1 MLLYDDMKNRGRFGD
16 TELAHVNPQE
26 MALLQALGGS
36 GTINPFTGMP
46 EFFKPGWS
54 SDETGW
60 SEGELVRMSGE
71 GSGGGGTGGGG
82 GEPLVIGKMFQ
93 DQDSVVPPEQ
103 NPDWIQ
109 PEGTILASQAGSNPN
124 KYKRPDGTFDMGYY
138 DGQKIVSAP
147 ANYVQGE
154 GGVWTYNDPGPVT
167 DTTQQTVP
175 GFHYQTTDPSKDN
188 YVHPSW
194 ILNWEK
200 DDHAGD
206 VAFSPSKTMMIK
218 GGQPGWT
225 VPEEWKQPFVKK
237 EYGSKD
243 LGINLGDQL
252 GLDAS
257 LGDKLTA
264 TGGGDWSGPIDIFGL
279 NAGLGDHYGLNA
291 GLQEHIE
298 GGGWT
303 NWIPT
308 SSAGGSGTKTQES
321 YTDPLIETAEN
332 GTTSDNGSSS
342 GSSVEG
348 GMTEDQFKEYL
359 FGQMKGE
366 IDTSYEAY
374 DDTKRFADFDPM
386 QDTAFDKVATF
397 GASTPQEMINAASVA
412 KGETDYT
419 SGYDSG
425 TSTSGYAPDDYTS
438 GYTTAGVDPAA
449 FQKEIDARMSPFTG
463 SVINQLQKDITEQQQ
478 LALGQTGEQARAS
491 GAFGGSRQGVA
502 EGITSGKYAD
512 AFGRTAG
519 QLRADQF
526 NKAVA
531 GADVD
536 RQMKERFGQGAY
548 GLTQQARQA
557 KEGFRQ
563 GAFGQTE
570 QARQAEEAANRLA
583 ASTRLVAGSELR
595 TTGQALDDAEARRI
609 NALSAAGAQK
619 QDLDQALKDFQYN
632 QFVEKRD
639 WDKGNILAGG
649 GLIGAVPPDDPP
661 VYGRE
666 GGVLDKF
673 MEILFGK
680 NRQIA

>member
-1 MLLYDDMKNRGRFGD
+1 MLLYEDMKNRGRFGD

-36 GTINPFTGMP
+36 GTINPFTGRP
-46 EFFKPGWS
+46 EFFNPNYW
-54 SDETGW
+54 
-60 SEGELVRMSGE
+60 
-71 GSGGGGTGGGG
+71 
-82 GEPLVIGKMFQ
+82 
-93 DQDSVVPPEQ
+93 VPPEDPEEDAAS
-103 NPDWIQ
+103 NDSGGKTLLELLAEANLDKDTPGGTAIGTGYTH
-109 PEGTILASQAGSNPN
+109 EGTGVSGPLGGIIKSIVEADPPDLTLPTGTGETKPTLREYLQGLGPNIGSQ
-124 KYKRPDGTFDMGYY
+124 
-138 DGQKIVSAP
+138 
-147 ANYVQGE
+147 
-154 GGVWTYNDPGPVT
+154 W
-167 DTTQQTVP
+167 
-175 GFHYQTTDPSKDN
+175 
-188 YVHPSW
+188 
-194 ILNWEK
+194 
-200 DDHAGD
+200 
-206 VAFSPSKTMMIK
+206 
-218 GGQPGWT
+218 
-225 VPEEWKQPFVKK
+225 
-237 EYGSKD
+237 
-243 LGINLGDQL
+243 
-252 GLDAS
+252 GLDA
-257 LGDKLTA
+257 
-264 TGGGDWSGPIDIFGL
+264 
-279 NAGLGDHYGLNA
+279 GLG
-291 GLQEHIE
+291 EHIE
-298 GGGWT
+298 RGGWT

-308 SSAGGSGTKTQES
+308 SSAGGQGTKTQES

-332 GTTSDNGSSS
+332 GTTSETGSSS

-366 IDTSYEAY
+366 IDTPYEAY
-374 DDTKRFADFDPM
+374 DDKKRFSDFDPM
-386 QDTAFDKVATF
+386 QKTAFNKVATF
-397 GASTPQEMINAASVA
+397 GASTPQEMTDAASA
-412 KGETDYT
+412 ARGETDYT

-425 TSTSGYAPDDYTS
+425 TSTSEFAPGTYTSGYAPTDYTS

-449 FQKEIDARMSPFTG
+449 FQREIDARMSPFTG

-557 KEGFRQ
+557 KERFDQGAFGLTAQDRARAESFRQ

-583 ASTRLVAGSELR
+583 ASTRLAAGSELR
-595 TTGQALDDAEARRI
+595 TTGQALDAAEARRI
-609 NALSAAGAQK
+609 NALAAAGAQK
-619 QDLDQALKDFQYN
+619 QQLDQALKDFQYN
-632 QFVEKRD
+632 QFVEGRD
-639 WDKGNILAGG
+639 WDKSNILAGG

-661 VYGRE
+661 VYGR
-666 GGVLDKF
+666 GGGILDRF

>member
-46 EFFKPGWS
+46 EFFNPNHMILSGSDDEFGFTSPG
-54 SDETGW
+54 
-60 SEGELVRMSGE
+60 VAP
-71 GSGGGGTGGGG
+71 
-82 GEPLVIGKMFQ
+82 EPWEIE
-93 DQDSVVPPEQ
+93 STYVPPVE
-103 NPDWIQ
+103 NPDWVQ
-109 PEGTILASQAGSNPN
+109 PEGTILSSQVGNNPN

-154 GGVWTYNDPGPVT
+154 GGVWTYTGGET
-167 DTTQQTVP
+167 TTQTP
-175 GFHYQTTDPSKDN
+175 DYQTTDPNVAN
-188 YVHPSW
+188 YIDPSW
-194 ILNWEK
+194 IENWQSSGFTSGGG
-200 DDHAGD
+200 AT
-206 VAFSPSKTMMIK
+206 SPEMYIK
-218 GGQPGWT
+218 MKRLSDPNWQIPD
-225 VPEEWKQPFVKK
+225 EWKVPWKTDRTGK
-237 EYGSKD
+237 DKD

-264 TGGGDWSGPIDIFGL
+264 TGKGDWSGPIDIFGL

-291 GLQEHIE
+291 GLLEHIE

-308 SSAGGSGTKTQES
+308 SSAGGQGTKTQES

-332 GTTSDNGSSS
+332 GTTSENGSSS

-348 GMTEDQFKEYL
+348 GMTEDEFKEYL

-366 IDTSYEAY
+366 IDTPYESYGK
-374 DDTKRFADFDPM
+374 KRFADFDPM

-397 GASTPQEMINAASVA
+397 GASTPQEMTDAASA
-412 KGETDYT
+412 ARGETDYT
-419 SGYDSG
+419 SGYDAG

-478 LALGQTGEQARAS
+478 LALGQTAEQARAS
-491 GAFGGSRQGVA
+491 GAFGGSR
-502 EGITSGKYAD
+502 EGIERAKTSGRYAD

-536 RQMKERFGQGAY
+536 RQMMERFGQGAY

-583 ASTRLVAGSELR
+583 ASTRLAAGSELR

-619 QDLDQALKDFQYN
+619 QQLDQALKDFQYN
-632 QFVEKRD
+632 QFVEGRD

-666 GGVLDKF
+666 GGLLDPIWEF
-673 MEILFGK
+673 LFGK
-680 NRQIA
+680 NKQIA

>member
-1 MLLYDDMKNRGRFGD
+1 MLLYEDMKNRGRFGD

-36 GTINPFTGMP
+36 GTINPFTGRP
-46 EFFKPGWS
+46 EFFNPNYW
-54 SDETGW
+54 
-60 SEGELVRMSGE
+60 
-71 GSGGGGTGGGG
+71 
-82 GEPLVIGKMFQ
+82 
-93 DQDSVVPPEQ
+93 VPPEDPEEDAAS
-103 NPDWIQ
+103 NDSGGKTLLELLAEANLDKDTPGGTAIGTGYTH
-109 PEGTILASQAGSNPN
+109 EGTGVSGPLGGIIKSIVEADPPDLTLPTGTGETKPTLREYLQGLGPNIGSQ
-124 KYKRPDGTFDMGYY
+124 
-138 DGQKIVSAP
+138 
-147 ANYVQGE
+147 
-154 GGVWTYNDPGPVT
+154 W
-167 DTTQQTVP
+167 
-175 GFHYQTTDPSKDN
+175 
-188 YVHPSW
+188 
-194 ILNWEK
+194 
-200 DDHAGD
+200 
-206 VAFSPSKTMMIK
+206 
-218 GGQPGWT
+218 
-225 VPEEWKQPFVKK
+225 
-237 EYGSKD
+237 
-243 LGINLGDQL
+243 
-252 GLDAS
+252 GLDA
-257 LGDKLTA
+257 
-264 TGGGDWSGPIDIFGL
+264 
-279 NAGLGDHYGLNA
+279 GLG
-291 GLQEHIE
+291 EHIE
-298 GGGWT
+298 RGGWT

-308 SSAGGSGTKTQES
+308 SSAGGQGTKTQES

-332 GTTSDNGSSS
+332 GTTSETGSSS

-366 IDTSYEAY
+366 IDTPYEAY
-374 DDTKRFADFDPM
+374 DDKKRFSDFDPM
-386 QDTAFDKVATF
+386 QKTAFNKVATF
-397 GASTPQEMINAASVA
+397 GASTPQEMIDAASA
-412 KGETDYT
+412 ARGETDYT

-425 TSTSGYAPDDYTS
+425 TSTSEFAPGTYTSGYAPTDYTS

-557 KEGFRQ
+557 KERFDQGAFGLTAQDRARAESFRQ

-583 ASTRLVAGSELR
+583 ASTRLAAGSELR

-609 NALSAAGAQK
+609 NALAAAGAQK
-619 QDLDQALKDFQYN
+619 QQLDQALKDFQYN
-632 QFVEKRD
+632 QFVEGRD
-639 WDKGNILAGG
+639 WDKSNILAGG

-666 GGVLDKF
+666 GGILNRF

>member
-1 MLLYDDMKNRGRFGD
+1 MLLYEDMKNRGRFGD

-36 GTINPFTGMP
+36 GTINPFTGRP
-46 EFFKPGWS
+46 EFFNPNYW
-54 SDETGW
+54 
-60 SEGELVRMSGE
+60 
-71 GSGGGGTGGGG
+71 
-82 GEPLVIGKMFQ
+82 
-93 DQDSVVPPEQ
+93 VPPEDPEEDAAS
-103 NPDWIQ
+103 NDSGGKTLLELLAEANLDKDTPGGTAIGTGYTH
-109 PEGTILASQAGSNPN
+109 EGTGVSGPLGGIIKSIVEADPPDLTLPTGTGETKPTLREYLQGLGPNIGSQ
-124 KYKRPDGTFDMGYY
+124 
-138 DGQKIVSAP
+138 
-147 ANYVQGE
+147 
-154 GGVWTYNDPGPVT
+154 W
-167 DTTQQTVP
+167 
-175 GFHYQTTDPSKDN
+175 
-188 YVHPSW
+188 
-194 ILNWEK
+194 
-200 DDHAGD
+200 
-206 VAFSPSKTMMIK
+206 
-218 GGQPGWT
+218 
-225 VPEEWKQPFVKK
+225 
-237 EYGSKD
+237 
-243 LGINLGDQL
+243 
-252 GLDAS
+252 GLDA
-257 LGDKLTA
+257 
-264 TGGGDWSGPIDIFGL
+264 
-279 NAGLGDHYGLNA
+279 GLG
-291 GLQEHIE
+291 EHIE
-298 GGGWT
+298 RGGWT

-308 SSAGGSGTKTQES
+308 SSAGGQGTKTQES

-332 GTTSDNGSSS
+332 GTTSETGSSS

-366 IDTSYEAY
+366 IDTPYEAY
-374 DDTKRFADFDPM
+374 DDKKRFSDFDPM
-386 QDTAFDKVATF
+386 QKTAFNKVATF
-397 GASTPQEMINAASVA
+397 GASTPQEMTDAASA
-412 KGETDYT
+412 ARGETDYT

-425 TSTSGYAPDDYTS
+425 TSTSEFAPGTYTSGYAPTDYTS

-449 FQKEIDARMSPFTG
+449 FQREIDARMSPFTG

-557 KEGFRQ
+557 KERFDQGAFGLTAQDRARAESFRQ

-583 ASTRLVAGSELR
+583 ASTRLAAGSELR

-609 NALSAAGAQK
+609 NALAAAGAQK
-619 QDLDQALKDFQYN
+619 QQLDQALKDFQYN
-632 QFVEKRD
+632 QFVEGRD
-639 WDKGNILAGG
+639 WDKSNILAGG

-661 VYGRE
+661 VYGR
-666 GGVLDKF
+666 GGGILDRF

>member
-1 MLLYDDMKNRGRFGD
+1 MLLYEDMKNRGRFGD

-36 GTINPFTGMP
+36 GTINPFTGRP
-46 EFFKPGWS
+46 EFFNPNYW
-54 SDETGW
+54 
-60 SEGELVRMSGE
+60 
-71 GSGGGGTGGGG
+71 
-82 GEPLVIGKMFQ
+82 
-93 DQDSVVPPEQ
+93 VPPEDPEEDAAS
-103 NPDWIQ
+103 NDSGGKTLLELLAEANLDKDTPGGTAIGTGYTH
-109 PEGTILASQAGSNPN
+109 EGTGVSGPLGGIIKSIVEADPPDITLPTGTGETKPTLREYLQGLGPNIGSQ
-124 KYKRPDGTFDMGYY
+124 
-138 DGQKIVSAP
+138 
-147 ANYVQGE
+147 
-154 GGVWTYNDPGPVT
+154 W
-167 DTTQQTVP
+167 
-175 GFHYQTTDPSKDN
+175 
-188 YVHPSW
+188 
-194 ILNWEK
+194 
-200 DDHAGD
+200 
-206 VAFSPSKTMMIK
+206 
-218 GGQPGWT
+218 
-225 VPEEWKQPFVKK
+225 
-237 EYGSKD
+237 
-243 LGINLGDQL
+243 
-252 GLDAS
+252 GLDA
-257 LGDKLTA
+257 
-264 TGGGDWSGPIDIFGL
+264 
-279 NAGLGDHYGLNA
+279 GLG
-291 GLQEHIE
+291 EHIE
-298 GGGWT
+298 RGGWT

-308 SSAGGSGTKTQES
+308 SSAGGQGTKTQES

-332 GTTSDNGSSS
+332 GTTSETGSSS

-366 IDTSYEAY
+366 IDTPYEAY
-374 DDTKRFADFDPM
+374 DDKKRFSDFDPM
-386 QDTAFDKVATF
+386 QKTAFNKVATF
-397 GASTPQEMINAASVA
+397 GASTPQEMIDAASA
-412 KGETDYT
+412 ARGETDYT

-425 TSTSGYAPDDYTS
+425 TSTSEFAPGTYTSGYAPTDYTS

-449 FQKEIDARMSPFTG
+449 FQREIDARMSPFTG

-557 KEGFRQ
+557 KERFDQGAFGLTAQDRARAESFRQ

-583 ASTRLVAGSELR
+583 ASTRLAAGSELR

-609 NALSAAGAQK
+609 NALAAAGAQK
-619 QDLDQALKDFQYN
+619 QQLDQALKDFQYN
-632 QFVEKRD
+632 QFVEGRD
-639 WDKGNILAGG
+639 WDKSNILAGG

-666 GGVLDKF
+666 GGILNRF

>member
-36 GTINPFTGMP
+36 GTINPFTGRP
-46 EFFKPGWS
+46 EFFNPNYW
-54 SDETGW
+54 
-60 SEGELVRMSGE
+60 
-71 GSGGGGTGGGG
+71 
-82 GEPLVIGKMFQ
+82 
-93 DQDSVVPPEQ
+93 VPPEDPEEDAAS
-103 NPDWIQ
+103 NDSGGKTLLELLAEANLDKDTPGGTAIGTGYTH
-109 PEGTILASQAGSNPN
+109 EGTGVSGPLGGIIKSIVEADPPDLTLPTGTGETKPTLREYLQGLGPNIGSQ
-124 KYKRPDGTFDMGYY
+124 
-138 DGQKIVSAP
+138 
-147 ANYVQGE
+147 
-154 GGVWTYNDPGPVT
+154 W
-167 DTTQQTVP
+167 
-175 GFHYQTTDPSKDN
+175 
-188 YVHPSW
+188 
-194 ILNWEK
+194 
-200 DDHAGD
+200 
-206 VAFSPSKTMMIK
+206 
-218 GGQPGWT
+218 
-225 VPEEWKQPFVKK
+225 
-237 EYGSKD
+237 
-243 LGINLGDQL
+243 
-252 GLDAS
+252 GLDA
-257 LGDKLTA
+257 
-264 TGGGDWSGPIDIFGL
+264 
-279 NAGLGDHYGLNA
+279 GLG
-291 GLQEHIE
+291 EHIE
-298 GGGWT
+298 RGGWT

-308 SSAGGSGTKTQES
+308 SSAGGQGTKTQES

-332 GTTSDNGSSS
+332 GTTSETGSSS

-366 IDTSYEAY
+366 IDTPYEAY
-374 DDTKRFADFDPM
+374 DDKKRFSDFDPM
-386 QDTAFDKVATF
+386 QKTAFNKVATF
-397 GASTPQEMINAASVA
+397 GASTPQEMTDAASA
-412 KGETDYT
+412 ARGETDYT

-425 TSTSGYAPDDYTS
+425 TSTSEFAPGTYTSGYAPTDYTS

-449 FQKEIDARMSPFTG
+449 FQREIDARMSPFTG

-557 KEGFRQ
+557 KERFDQGAFGLTAQDRARAESFRQ

-583 ASTRLVAGSELR
+583 ASTRLAAGSELR

-609 NALSAAGAQK
+609 NALAAAGAQK
-619 QDLDQALKDFQYN
+619 QQLDQALKDFQYN
-632 QFVEKRD
+632 QFVEGRD
-639 WDKGNILAGG
+639 WDKSNILAGG

-666 GGVLDKF
+666 GGILNRF

>member
-46 EFFKPGWS
+46 EFFNPNYW
-54 SDETGW
+54 
-60 SEGELVRMSGE
+60 
-71 GSGGGGTGGGG
+71 
-82 GEPLVIGKMFQ
+82 
-93 DQDSVVPPEQ
+93 VPPEEPEEDAAS
-103 NPDWIQ
+103 NDSGGKTLLELLAEANLDKDTPGGTAIGTGYTH
-109 PEGTILASQAGSNPN
+109 EGTG
-124 KYKRPDGTFDMGYY
+124 
-138 DGQKIVSAP
+138 VS
-147 ANYVQGE
+147 
-154 GGVWTYNDPGPVT
+154 GP
-167 DTTQQTVP
+167 
-175 GFHYQTTDPSKDN
+175 
-188 YVHPSW
+188 
-194 ILNWEK
+194 
-200 DDHAGD
+200 
-206 VAFSPSKTMMIK
+206 
-218 GGQPGWT
+218 
-225 VPEEWKQPFVKK
+225 
-237 EYGSKD
+237 
-243 LGINLGDQL
+243 LGDITKSIVEADPPDLTLPTGTGKSKLTLRAYLQSL
-252 GLDAS
+252 GPDIGSQWGLDA
-257 LGDKLTA
+257 
-264 TGGGDWSGPIDIFGL
+264 
-279 NAGLGDHYGLNA
+279 GLG
-291 GLQEHIE
+291 EHIE
-298 GGGWT
+298 GGGWGNFSLDPDFDYKQHYENVKKGIIQQAT
-303 NWIPT
+303 GT
-308 SSAGGSGTKTQES
+308 AGGQGTETDE
-321 YTDPLIETAEN
+321 YADPLIETAES
-332 GTTSDNGSSS
+332 GTTSENGSSS

-348 GMTEDQFKEYL
+348 GMTEDEFKEYL

-366 IDTSYEAY
+366 IDTPYESYGE
-374 DDTKRFADFDPM
+374 KRFADFDPM
-386 QDTAFDKVATF
+386 QDTAFDKVKTF
-397 GASTPQEMINAASVA
+397 GASTPQEMIDAASVA
-412 KGETDYT
+412 KGETGYT

-425 TSTSGYAPDDYTS
+425 TSTSEFAPGTYTSGYAPTDYTS

-557 KEGFRQ
+557 KERFDQGAFGLTAQDRARAETFRQ

-583 ASTRLVAGSELR
+583 ASTRLAAGSELR

-609 NALSAAGAQK
+609 NALSAAGAQR
-619 QDLDQALKDFQYN
+619 QQLDQALKDFQYN
-632 QFVEKRD
+632 QFVEGRD
-639 WDKGNILAGG
+639 WDKSNILAGG

-666 GGVLDKF
+666 GGILNRF

>member
-1 MLLYDDMKNRGRFGD
+1 MLINSMKKKGRYGD

-36 GTINPFTGMP
+36 GTINPFTGRP
-46 EFFKPGWS
+46 EFFNPNYW
-54 SDETGW
+54 
-60 SEGELVRMSGE
+60 
-71 GSGGGGTGGGG
+71 
-82 GEPLVIGKMFQ
+82 
-93 DQDSVVPPEQ
+93 VPPEDPEEDAAS
-103 NPDWIQ
+103 NDSGGKTLLELLAEANLDKDTPGGTAIGTGYTH
-109 PEGTILASQAGSNPN
+109 EGTGVSGPLGGIIKSIVEADPPDLTLPTGTGETKPTLREYLQGLGPNIGSQ
-124 KYKRPDGTFDMGYY
+124 
-138 DGQKIVSAP
+138 
-147 ANYVQGE
+147 
-154 GGVWTYNDPGPVT
+154 W
-167 DTTQQTVP
+167 
-175 GFHYQTTDPSKDN
+175 
-188 YVHPSW
+188 
-194 ILNWEK
+194 
-200 DDHAGD
+200 
-206 VAFSPSKTMMIK
+206 
-218 GGQPGWT
+218 
-225 VPEEWKQPFVKK
+225 
-237 EYGSKD
+237 
-243 LGINLGDQL
+243 
-252 GLDAS
+252 GLDA
-257 LGDKLTA
+257 
-264 TGGGDWSGPIDIFGL
+264 
-279 NAGLGDHYGLNA
+279 GLG
-291 GLQEHIE
+291 EHIE
-298 GGGWT
+298 RGGWT

-308 SSAGGSGTKTQES
+308 SSAGGQGTKTQES

-332 GTTSDNGSSS
+332 GTTSETGSSS

-366 IDTSYEAY
+366 IDTPYEAY
-374 DDTKRFADFDPM
+374 DDKKRFSDFDPM
-386 QDTAFDKVATF
+386 QKTAFNKVATF
-397 GASTPQEMINAASVA
+397 GASTPQEMTDAASA
-412 KGETDYT
+412 ARGETDYT

-425 TSTSGYAPDDYTS
+425 TSTSEFAPGTYTSGYAPTDYTS

-449 FQKEIDARMSPFTG
+449 FQREIDARMSPFTG

-557 KEGFRQ
+557 KERFDQGAFGLTAQDRARAESFRQ

-583 ASTRLVAGSELR
+583 ASTRLAAGSELR

-609 NALSAAGAQK
+609 NALAAAGAQK
-619 QDLDQALKDFQYN
+619 QQLDQALKDFQYN
-632 QFVEKRD
+632 QFVEGRD
-639 WDKGNILAGG
+639 WDKSNILAGG

-661 VYGRE
+661 VYGR
-666 GGVLDKF
+666 GGGILDRF

>member
-16 TELAHVNPQE
+16 TELAHVNQQE

-36 GTINPFTGMP
+36 GTINPFTGRP
-46 EFFKPGWS
+46 EFFNPNYW
-54 SDETGW
+54 
-60 SEGELVRMSGE
+60 
-71 GSGGGGTGGGG
+71 
-82 GEPLVIGKMFQ
+82 
-93 DQDSVVPPEQ
+93 VPPEDPEEDAAS
-103 NPDWIQ
+103 NDSGGKTLLELLAEANLDKDTPGGTAIGTGYTH
-109 PEGTILASQAGSNPN
+109 EGTGVSGPLGGIIKSIVEADPPDLTLPTGTGETKPTLREYLQGLGPNIGSQ
-124 KYKRPDGTFDMGYY
+124 
-138 DGQKIVSAP
+138 
-147 ANYVQGE
+147 
-154 GGVWTYNDPGPVT
+154 W
-167 DTTQQTVP
+167 
-175 GFHYQTTDPSKDN
+175 
-188 YVHPSW
+188 
-194 ILNWEK
+194 
-200 DDHAGD
+200 
-206 VAFSPSKTMMIK
+206 
-218 GGQPGWT
+218 
-225 VPEEWKQPFVKK
+225 
-237 EYGSKD
+237 
-243 LGINLGDQL
+243 
-252 GLDAS
+252 GLDA
-257 LGDKLTA
+257 
-264 TGGGDWSGPIDIFGL
+264 
-279 NAGLGDHYGLNA
+279 GLG
-291 GLQEHIE
+291 EHIE
-298 GGGWT
+298 RGGWT

-308 SSAGGSGTKTQES
+308 SSAGGQGTKTQES

-332 GTTSDNGSSS
+332 GTTSETGSSS

-366 IDTSYEAY
+366 IDTPYEAY
-374 DDTKRFADFDPM
+374 DDKKRFSDFDPM
-386 QDTAFDKVATF
+386 QKTAFNKVATF
-397 GASTPQEMINAASVA
+397 GASTPQEMIDAASA
-412 KGETDYT
+412 ARGETDYT

-425 TSTSGYAPDDYTS
+425 TSTSEFAPGTYTSGYAPTDYTS

-449 FQKEIDARMSPFTG
+449 FQREIDARMSPFTG

-557 KEGFRQ
+557 KERFDQGAFGLTAQDRARAESFRQ

-583 ASTRLVAGSELR
+583 ASTRLAAGSELR

-609 NALSAAGAQK
+609 NALAAAGAQK
-619 QDLDQALKDFQYN
+619 QQLDQALKDFQYN
-632 QFVEKRD
+632 QFVEGRD
-639 WDKGNILAGG
+639 WDKSNILAGG

-661 VYGRE
+661 VYGR
-666 GGVLDKF
+666 GGGILDRF

>member
-1 MLLYDDMKNRGRFGD
+1 MLISRK
-16 TELAHVNPQE
+16 

-36 GTINPFTGMP
+36 GTINPFTGRP
-46 EFFKPGWS
+46 EFFNPNYW
-54 SDETGW
+54 
-60 SEGELVRMSGE
+60 
-71 GSGGGGTGGGG
+71 
-82 GEPLVIGKMFQ
+82 
-93 DQDSVVPPEQ
+93 VPPEDPEEDAAS
-103 NPDWIQ
+103 NDSGGKTLLELLAEANLDKDTPGGTAIGTGYTH
-109 PEGTILASQAGSNPN
+109 EGTGVSGPLGGIIKSIVEADPPDLTLPTGTGETKPTLREYLQGLGPNIGSQ
-124 KYKRPDGTFDMGYY
+124 
-138 DGQKIVSAP
+138 
-147 ANYVQGE
+147 
-154 GGVWTYNDPGPVT
+154 W
-167 DTTQQTVP
+167 
-175 GFHYQTTDPSKDN
+175 
-188 YVHPSW
+188 
-194 ILNWEK
+194 
-200 DDHAGD
+200 
-206 VAFSPSKTMMIK
+206 
-218 GGQPGWT
+218 
-225 VPEEWKQPFVKK
+225 
-237 EYGSKD
+237 
-243 LGINLGDQL
+243 
-252 GLDAS
+252 GLDA
-257 LGDKLTA
+257 
-264 TGGGDWSGPIDIFGL
+264 
-279 NAGLGDHYGLNA
+279 GLG
-291 GLQEHIE
+291 EHIE
-298 GGGWT
+298 RGGWT

-308 SSAGGSGTKTQES
+308 SSAGGQGTKTQES

-332 GTTSDNGSSS
+332 GTTSETGSSS

-366 IDTSYEAY
+366 IDTPYEAY
-374 DDTKRFADFDPM
+374 DDKKRFSDFDPM
-386 QDTAFDKVATF
+386 QKTAFNKVATF
-397 GASTPQEMINAASVA
+397 GASTPQEMTDAASA
-412 KGETDYT
+412 ARGETDYT

-425 TSTSGYAPDDYTS
+425 TSTSEFAPGTYTSGYAPTDYTS

-449 FQKEIDARMSPFTG
+449 FQREIDARMSPFTG

-557 KEGFRQ
+557 KERFDQGAFGLTAQDRARAESFRQ

-583 ASTRLVAGSELR
+583 ASTRLAAGSELR

-609 NALSAAGAQK
+609 NALAAAGAQK
-619 QDLDQALKDFQYN
+619 QQLDQALKDFQYN
-632 QFVEKRD
+632 QFVEGRD
-639 WDKGNILAGG
+639 WDKSNILAGG

-666 GGVLDKF
+666 GGILNRF

>member
-1 MLLYDDMKNRGRFGD
+1 MLLYEDMKNRGRFGD

-36 GTINPFTGMP
+36 GTINPFTGRP
-46 EFFKPGWS
+46 EFFNPNYW
-54 SDETGW
+54 
-60 SEGELVRMSGE
+60 
-71 GSGGGGTGGGG
+71 
-82 GEPLVIGKMFQ
+82 
-93 DQDSVVPPEQ
+93 VPPEDPEEDAAS
-103 NPDWIQ
+103 NDSGGKTLLELLAEANLDKDTPGGTAIGTGYTH
-109 PEGTILASQAGSNPN
+109 EGTGVSGPLGGIIKSIVEADPPDLTLPTGTGETKPTLREYLQGLGPNIGSQ
-124 KYKRPDGTFDMGYY
+124 
-138 DGQKIVSAP
+138 
-147 ANYVQGE
+147 
-154 GGVWTYNDPGPVT
+154 W
-167 DTTQQTVP
+167 
-175 GFHYQTTDPSKDN
+175 
-188 YVHPSW
+188 
-194 ILNWEK
+194 
-200 DDHAGD
+200 
-206 VAFSPSKTMMIK
+206 
-218 GGQPGWT
+218 
-225 VPEEWKQPFVKK
+225 
-237 EYGSKD
+237 
-243 LGINLGDQL
+243 
-252 GLDAS
+252 GLDA
-257 LGDKLTA
+257 
-264 TGGGDWSGPIDIFGL
+264 
-279 NAGLGDHYGLNA
+279 GLG
-291 GLQEHIE
+291 EHIE
-298 GGGWT
+298 RGGWT

-308 SSAGGSGTKTQES
+308 SSAGGQGTKTQES

-332 GTTSDNGSSS
+332 GTTSETGSSS

-366 IDTSYEAY
+366 IDTPYEAY
-374 DDTKRFADFDPM
+374 DDKKRFSDFDPM
-386 QDTAFDKVATF
+386 QKTAFNKVATF
-397 GASTPQEMINAASVA
+397 GASTPQEMTDAASA
-412 KGETDYT
+412 ARGETDYT

-425 TSTSGYAPDDYTS
+425 TSTSEFAPGTYTSGYAPTDYTS

-449 FQKEIDARMSPFTG
+449 FQREIDARMSPFTG

-557 KEGFRQ
+557 KERFDQGAFGLTAQDRARAESFRQ

-583 ASTRLVAGSELR
+583 ASTRLAAGSELR

-609 NALSAAGAQK
+609 NALAAAGAQK
-619 QDLDQALKDFQYN
+619 QQLDQALKDFQYN
-632 QFVEKRD
+632 QFVEGRD
-639 WDKGNILAGG
+639 WDKSNILAGG

-666 GGVLDKF
+666 GGILNRF

>member
-60 SEGELVRMSGE
+60 SEGELVQMSGE
-71 GSGGGGTGGGG
+71 GPGGGGPGGGG
-82 GEPLVIGKMFQ
+82 GGSLVIGKMFQ
-93 DQDSVVPPEQ
+93 DQDSVVPSVE

-109 PEGTILASQAGSNPN
+109 PEGTILSSQVGSNPN

-154 GGVWTYNDPGPVT
+154 GGVWTYTGGET
-167 DTTQQTVP
+167 TTQTP
-175 GFHYQTTDPSKDN
+175 DYQTTDPNVAN
-188 YVHPSW
+188 YIDPSW
-194 ILNWEK
+194 IENWQSSGFTSGGG
-200 DDHAGD
+200 AT
-206 VAFSPSKTMMIK
+206 SPEMYIK
-218 GGQPGWT
+218 MKRLSDPNWQIPD
-225 VPEEWKQPFVKK
+225 EWKVPWKTDRTGK
-237 EYGSKD
+237 DKD

-264 TGGGDWSGPIDIFGL
+264 TGEGDWSGPIDIFGL

-308 SSAGGSGTKTQES
+308 SSAGGQGTKTQES
-321 YTDPLIETAEN
+321 YTDPLMETAEN

-359 FGQMKGE
+359 FGKMRGE
-366 IDTSYEAY
+366 IDTPYEAY

-397 GASTPQEMINAASVA
+397 GASTPQELKDAATA
-412 KGETDYT
+412 ARGETGYT
-419 SGYDSG
+419 SGYGAG
-425 TSTSGYAPDDYTS
+425 TSTSGYAPTDYTS
-438 GYTTAGVDPAA
+438 GYTTAGADPAA
-449 FQKEIDARMSPFTG
+449 FQREIDARMSPFTG

-502 EGITSGKYAD
+502 EGITSGRYAD

-519 QLRADQF
+519 ELRADQF

-536 RQMKERFGQGAY
+536 RQMRERFGQGAY

-570 QARQAEEAANRLA
+570 QARQAEETAKRLA

-632 QFVEKRD
+632 QFVEGRD

-661 VYGRE
+661 VYGR
-666 GGVLDKF
+666 GGGILDKF

-680 NRQIA
+680 NQQIA

>member
-16 TELAHVNPQE
+16 TELAHVNQQE

-36 GTINPFTGMP
+36 GTINPFTGRP
-46 EFFKPGWS
+46 EFFNPNYW
-54 SDETGW
+54 
-60 SEGELVRMSGE
+60 
-71 GSGGGGTGGGG
+71 
-82 GEPLVIGKMFQ
+82 
-93 DQDSVVPPEQ
+93 VPPEDPEEDAAS
-103 NPDWIQ
+103 NDSGGKTLLELLAEANLDKDTPGGTAIGTGYTH
-109 PEGTILASQAGSNPN
+109 EGTGVSGPLGGIIKSIVEADPPDLTLPTGTGETKPTLREYLQGLGPNIGSQ
-124 KYKRPDGTFDMGYY
+124 
-138 DGQKIVSAP
+138 
-147 ANYVQGE
+147 
-154 GGVWTYNDPGPVT
+154 W
-167 DTTQQTVP
+167 
-175 GFHYQTTDPSKDN
+175 
-188 YVHPSW
+188 
-194 ILNWEK
+194 
-200 DDHAGD
+200 
-206 VAFSPSKTMMIK
+206 
-218 GGQPGWT
+218 
-225 VPEEWKQPFVKK
+225 
-237 EYGSKD
+237 
-243 LGINLGDQL
+243 
-252 GLDAS
+252 GLDA
-257 LGDKLTA
+257 
-264 TGGGDWSGPIDIFGL
+264 
-279 NAGLGDHYGLNA
+279 GLG
-291 GLQEHIE
+291 EHIE
-298 GGGWT
+298 RGGWT

-308 SSAGGSGTKTQES
+308 SSAGGQGTKTQES

-332 GTTSDNGSSS
+332 GTTSETGSSS

-366 IDTSYEAY
+366 IDTPYEAY
-374 DDTKRFADFDPM
+374 DDKKRFSDFDPM
-386 QDTAFDKVATF
+386 QKTAFNKVATF
-397 GASTPQEMINAASVA
+397 GASTPQEMTDAASA
-412 KGETDYT
+412 ARGETDYT

-425 TSTSGYAPDDYTS
+425 TSTSEFAPGTYTSGYAPTDYTS

-449 FQKEIDARMSPFTG
+449 FQREIDARMSPFTG

-557 KEGFRQ
+557 KERFDQGAFGLTAQDRARAESFRQ

-583 ASTRLVAGSELR
+583 ASTRLAAGSELR

-609 NALSAAGAQK
+609 NALAAAGAQK
-619 QDLDQALKDFQYN
+619 QQLDQALKDFQYN
-632 QFVEKRD
+632 QFVEGRD
-639 WDKGNILAGG
+639 WDKSNILAGG

-666 GGVLDKF
+666 GGILNRF

>member
-1 MLLYDDMKNRGRFGD
+1 MLLYEDMKNRGRFGD

-36 GTINPFTGMP
+36 GTINPFTGRP
-46 EFFKPGWS
+46 EFFNPNYW
-54 SDETGW
+54 
-60 SEGELVRMSGE
+60 
-71 GSGGGGTGGGG
+71 
-82 GEPLVIGKMFQ
+82 
-93 DQDSVVPPEQ
+93 VPPEDPEEDAAS
-103 NPDWIQ
+103 NDSGGKTLLELLAEANLDKDTPGGTAIGTGYTH
-109 PEGTILASQAGSNPN
+109 EGTGVSGPLGGIIKSIVEADPPDLTLPTGTGETKPTLREYLQGLGPNIGSQ
-124 KYKRPDGTFDMGYY
+124 
-138 DGQKIVSAP
+138 
-147 ANYVQGE
+147 
-154 GGVWTYNDPGPVT
+154 W
-167 DTTQQTVP
+167 
-175 GFHYQTTDPSKDN
+175 
-188 YVHPSW
+188 
-194 ILNWEK
+194 
-200 DDHAGD
+200 
-206 VAFSPSKTMMIK
+206 
-218 GGQPGWT
+218 
-225 VPEEWKQPFVKK
+225 
-237 EYGSKD
+237 
-243 LGINLGDQL
+243 
-252 GLDAS
+252 GLDA
-257 LGDKLTA
+257 
-264 TGGGDWSGPIDIFGL
+264 
-279 NAGLGDHYGLNA
+279 GLG
-291 GLQEHIE
+291 EHIE
-298 GGGWT
+298 RGGWT

-308 SSAGGSGTKTQES
+308 SSAGGQGTKTQES

-332 GTTSDNGSSS
+332 GTTSETGSSS

-366 IDTSYEAY
+366 IDTPYEAY
-374 DDTKRFADFDPM
+374 DDKKRFSDFDPM
-386 QDTAFDKVATF
+386 QKTAFNKVATF
-397 GASTPQEMINAASVA
+397 GASTPQEMIDAASA
-412 KGETDYT
+412 ARGETDYT

-425 TSTSGYAPDDYTS
+425 TSTSEFAPGTYTSGYAPTDYTS

-449 FQKEIDARMSPFTG
+449 FQREIDARMSPFTG

-557 KEGFRQ
+557 KERFDQGAFGLTAQDRARAESFRQ

-583 ASTRLVAGSELR
+583 ASTRLAAGSELR

-609 NALSAAGAQK
+609 NALAAAGAQK
-619 QDLDQALKDFQYN
+619 QQLDQALKDFQYN
-632 QFVEKRD
+632 QFVEGRD
-639 WDKGNILAGG
+639 WDKSNILAGG

-661 VYGRE
+661 VYGR
-666 GGVLDKF
+666 GGGILDRF

>member
-16 TELAHVNPQE
+16 TELAHVNQQE

-36 GTINPFTGMP
+36 GTINPFTGRP
-46 EFFKPGWS
+46 EFFNPNYW
-54 SDETGW
+54 
-60 SEGELVRMSGE
+60 
-71 GSGGGGTGGGG
+71 
-82 GEPLVIGKMFQ
+82 
-93 DQDSVVPPEQ
+93 VPPEDPEEDAAS
-103 NPDWIQ
+103 NDSGGKTLLELLAEANLDKDTPGGTAIGTGYTH
-109 PEGTILASQAGSNPN
+109 EGTGVSGPLGGIIKSIVEADPPDLTLPTGTGETKPTLREYLQGLGPNIGSQ
-124 KYKRPDGTFDMGYY
+124 
-138 DGQKIVSAP
+138 
-147 ANYVQGE
+147 
-154 GGVWTYNDPGPVT
+154 W
-167 DTTQQTVP
+167 
-175 GFHYQTTDPSKDN
+175 
-188 YVHPSW
+188 
-194 ILNWEK
+194 
-200 DDHAGD
+200 
-206 VAFSPSKTMMIK
+206 
-218 GGQPGWT
+218 
-225 VPEEWKQPFVKK
+225 
-237 EYGSKD
+237 
-243 LGINLGDQL
+243 
-252 GLDAS
+252 GLDA
-257 LGDKLTA
+257 
-264 TGGGDWSGPIDIFGL
+264 
-279 NAGLGDHYGLNA
+279 GLG
-291 GLQEHIE
+291 EHIE
-298 GGGWT
+298 RGGWT

-308 SSAGGSGTKTQES
+308 SSAGGQGTKTQES

-332 GTTSDNGSSS
+332 GTTSETGSSS

-348 GMTEDQFKEYL
+348 GMTEAQFKEYL

-366 IDTSYEAY
+366 IDTPYEAY
-374 DDTKRFADFDPM
+374 DDKKRFSDFDPM
-386 QDTAFDKVATF
+386 QKTAFNKVATF
-397 GASTPQEMINAASVA
+397 GASTPQEMIDAASA
-412 KGETDYT
+412 ARGETDYT

-425 TSTSGYAPDDYTS
+425 TSTSEFAPGTYTSGYAPTDYTS

-449 FQKEIDARMSPFTG
+449 FQREIDARMSPFTG

-557 KEGFRQ
+557 KERFDQGAFGLTAQDRARAESFRQ

-583 ASTRLVAGSELR
+583 ASTRLAAGSELR

-609 NALSAAGAQK
+609 NALAAAGAQK
-619 QDLDQALKDFQYN
+619 QQLDQALKDFQYN
-632 QFVEKRD
+632 QFVEGRD
-639 WDKGNILAGG
+639 WDKSNILAGG

-666 GGVLDKF
+666 GGILNRF

>member
-1 MLLYDDMKNRGRFGD
+1 MLLYEDMKNRGRFGD

-36 GTINPFTGMP
+36 GTINPFTGRP
-46 EFFKPGWS
+46 EFFNPNYW
-54 SDETGW
+54 
-60 SEGELVRMSGE
+60 
-71 GSGGGGTGGGG
+71 
-82 GEPLVIGKMFQ
+82 
-93 DQDSVVPPEQ
+93 VPPEDPEEDAAS
-103 NPDWIQ
+103 NDSGGKTLLELLAEANLDKDTPGGTAIGTGYTH
-109 PEGTILASQAGSNPN
+109 EGTGVSGPLGGIIKSIVEADPPDLTLPTGTGETKPTLREYLQGLGPNIGSQ
-124 KYKRPDGTFDMGYY
+124 
-138 DGQKIVSAP
+138 
-147 ANYVQGE
+147 
-154 GGVWTYNDPGPVT
+154 W
-167 DTTQQTVP
+167 
-175 GFHYQTTDPSKDN
+175 
-188 YVHPSW
+188 
-194 ILNWEK
+194 
-200 DDHAGD
+200 
-206 VAFSPSKTMMIK
+206 
-218 GGQPGWT
+218 
-225 VPEEWKQPFVKK
+225 
-237 EYGSKD
+237 
-243 LGINLGDQL
+243 
-252 GLDAS
+252 GLDA
-257 LGDKLTA
+257 
-264 TGGGDWSGPIDIFGL
+264 
-279 NAGLGDHYGLNA
+279 GLG
-291 GLQEHIE
+291 EHIE
-298 GGGWT
+298 RGGWT

-308 SSAGGSGTKTQES
+308 SSAGGQGTKTQES

-332 GTTSDNGSSS
+332 GTTSETGSSS

-366 IDTSYEAY
+366 IDTPYEAY
-374 DDTKRFADFDPM
+374 DDKKRFSDFDPM
-386 QDTAFDKVATF
+386 QKTAFNKVATF
-397 GASTPQEMINAASVA
+397 GASTPQEMIDAASA
-412 KGETDYT
+412 ARGETDYT

-425 TSTSGYAPDDYTS
+425 TSTSEFAPGTYTSGYAPTDYTS

-449 FQKEIDARMSPFTG
+449 FQREIDARMSPFTG

-557 KEGFRQ
+557 KERFDQGAFGLTAQDRARAESFRQ

-583 ASTRLVAGSELR
+583 ASTRLAAGSELR

-609 NALSAAGAQK
+609 NALAAAGAQK
-619 QDLDQALKDFQYN
+619 QQLDQALKDFQYN
-632 QFVEKRD
+632 QFVEGRD
-639 WDKGNILAGG
+639 WDKSNILAGG

-666 GGVLDKF
+666 GGILNRF

>member
-1 MLLYDDMKNRGRFGD
+1 MLLYEDMKNRGRFGD

-36 GTINPFTGMP
+36 GTINPFTGRP
-46 EFFKPGWS
+46 EFFNPNYW
-54 SDETGW
+54 
-60 SEGELVRMSGE
+60 
-71 GSGGGGTGGGG
+71 
-82 GEPLVIGKMFQ
+82 
-93 DQDSVVPPEQ
+93 VPPEDPEEDAAS
-103 NPDWIQ
+103 NDSGGKTLLELLAEANLDKDTPGGTAIGTGYTH
-109 PEGTILASQAGSNPN
+109 EGTGVSGPLGGIIKSIVEADPPDLTLPTGTGETKPTLREYLQGLGPNIGSQ
-124 KYKRPDGTFDMGYY
+124 
-138 DGQKIVSAP
+138 
-147 ANYVQGE
+147 
-154 GGVWTYNDPGPVT
+154 W
-167 DTTQQTVP
+167 
-175 GFHYQTTDPSKDN
+175 
-188 YVHPSW
+188 
-194 ILNWEK
+194 
-200 DDHAGD
+200 
-206 VAFSPSKTMMIK
+206 
-218 GGQPGWT
+218 
-225 VPEEWKQPFVKK
+225 
-237 EYGSKD
+237 
-243 LGINLGDQL
+243 
-252 GLDAS
+252 GLDA
-257 LGDKLTA
+257 
-264 TGGGDWSGPIDIFGL
+264 
-279 NAGLGDHYGLNA
+279 GLG
-291 GLQEHIE
+291 EHIE
-298 GGGWT
+298 RGGWT

-308 SSAGGSGTKTQES
+308 SSAGGQGTKTQES

-332 GTTSDNGSSS
+332 GTTSETGSSS

-366 IDTSYEAY
+366 IDTPYEAY
-374 DDTKRFADFDPM
+374 DDKKRFSDFDPM
-386 QDTAFDKVATF
+386 QKTAFNKVATF
-397 GASTPQEMINAASVA
+397 GASTPQEMIDAASA
-412 KGETDYT
+412 ARGETDYT

-425 TSTSGYAPDDYTS
+425 TSTSEFAPGTYTSGYAPTDYTS

-449 FQKEIDARMSPFTG
+449 FQREIDARMSPFTG
-463 SVINQLQKDITEQQQ
+463 SVINQLQKAITEQQQ

-557 KEGFRQ
+557 KERFDQGAFGLTAQDRARAESFRQ

-583 ASTRLVAGSELR
+583 ASTRLAAGSELR

-609 NALSAAGAQK
+609 NALAAAGAQK
-619 QDLDQALKDFQYN
+619 QQLDQALKDFQYN
-632 QFVEKRD
+632 QFVEGRD
-639 WDKGNILAGG
+639 WDKSNILAGG

-666 GGVLDKF
+666 GGILNRF

>member
-36 GTINPFTGMP
+36 GTINPFTGRP
-46 EFFKPGWS
+46 EFFNPNYW
-54 SDETGW
+54 
-60 SEGELVRMSGE
+60 
-71 GSGGGGTGGGG
+71 
-82 GEPLVIGKMFQ
+82 
-93 DQDSVVPPEQ
+93 VPPEDPEEDAAS
-103 NPDWIQ
+103 NDSGGKTLLELLAEANLDKDTPGGTAIGTGYTH
-109 PEGTILASQAGSNPN
+109 EGTGVSGPLGGIIKSIVEADPPDLTLPTGTGETKPTLREYLQGLGPNIGSQ
-124 KYKRPDGTFDMGYY
+124 
-138 DGQKIVSAP
+138 
-147 ANYVQGE
+147 
-154 GGVWTYNDPGPVT
+154 W
-167 DTTQQTVP
+167 
-175 GFHYQTTDPSKDN
+175 
-188 YVHPSW
+188 
-194 ILNWEK
+194 
-200 DDHAGD
+200 
-206 VAFSPSKTMMIK
+206 
-218 GGQPGWT
+218 
-225 VPEEWKQPFVKK
+225 
-237 EYGSKD
+237 
-243 LGINLGDQL
+243 
-252 GLDAS
+252 GLDA
-257 LGDKLTA
+257 
-264 TGGGDWSGPIDIFGL
+264 
-279 NAGLGDHYGLNA
+279 GLG
-291 GLQEHIE
+291 EHIE
-298 GGGWT
+298 RGGWT

-308 SSAGGSGTKTQES
+308 SSAGGQGTKTQES

-332 GTTSDNGSSS
+332 GTTSETGSSS

-366 IDTSYEAY
+366 IDTPYEAY
-374 DDTKRFADFDPM
+374 DDKKRFSDFDPM
-386 QDTAFDKVATF
+386 QKTAFNKVATF
-397 GASTPQEMINAASVA
+397 GASTPQEMTDAASA
-412 KGETDYT
+412 ARGETDYT

-425 TSTSGYAPDDYTS
+425 TSTSEFAPGTYTSGYAPTDYTS

-449 FQKEIDARMSPFTG
+449 FQREIDARMSPFTG

-557 KEGFRQ
+557 KERFDQGAFGLTAQDRARAESFRQ

-583 ASTRLVAGSELR
+583 ASTRLAAGSELR
-595 TTGQALDDAEARRI
+595 TTGQALDAAEARRI
-609 NALSAAGAQK
+609 NALAAAGAQK
-619 QDLDQALKDFQYN
+619 QQLDQALKDFQYN
-632 QFVEKRD
+632 QFVEGRD
-639 WDKGNILAGG
+639 WDKSNILAGG

-661 VYGRE
+661 VYGR
-666 GGVLDKF
+666 GGGILDRF